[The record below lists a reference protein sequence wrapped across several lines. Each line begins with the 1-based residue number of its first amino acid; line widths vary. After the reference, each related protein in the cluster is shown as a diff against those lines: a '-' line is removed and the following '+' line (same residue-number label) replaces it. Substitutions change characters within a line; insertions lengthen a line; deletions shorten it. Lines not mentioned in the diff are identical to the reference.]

1 MEKEL
6 RELAKKLL
14 ESGEADVV
22 IGYGRHHDER
32 RRAPVFVTDPADVEK
47 LIFDERC
54 LNNLAGYLNKR
65 YKLLGAEFSKPAVV
79 LKGCDA
85 KAAVG
90 LIQEAQLDP
99 GKVTLI
105 GVCCEGVVP
114 DYDSADGER
123 PFKCEICDVHRPR
136 NTAHVVGDLPEA
148 PALTEYRPSE
158 RAAELAGKSREERY
172 AFWRE
177 AFSKC
182 IRCYACRAA
191 CPLCS
196 CERCIADSNQ
206 PQWVPT
212 SGHELGNWSWNIVR
226 AFHLAGRCIGCG
238 ECQRACPV
246 GIPLDLLNQHL
257 RRVVADRFGYVAGL
271 DPEARPPLTTYN
283 EKDAEEFIR

>member
-1 MEKEL
+1 METQL
-6 RELAKKLL
+6 RELAKNLL
-14 ESGEADVV
+14 ESGKADVV

-32 RRAPVFVTDPADVEK
+32 RRAPVFVTDPADVER
-47 LIFDERC
+47 LVFDERC

-65 YKLLGAEFSKPAVV
+65 YKLLTAEFSKPAVV

-90 LIQEAQLDP
+90 LIQEAQFAP
-99 GKVTLI
+99 GDVTLI
-105 GVCCEGVVP
+105 GVCCSGVLP
-114 DYDSADGER
+114 DHDAADGER
-123 PFKCEICDVHRPR
+123 PFKCAVCDVHRPK
-136 NTAHVVGDLPEA
+136 NTAHVVGDLPED
-148 PALTEYRPSE
+148 PALTEFTPSE
-158 RAAELAGKSREERY
+158 LATELAKKSREERY

-177 AFSKC
+177 ELAKC

-257 RRVVADRFGYVAGL
+257 RKVVAERFGYVAGL
-271 DPEARPPLTTYN
+271 DPEARPPLTTYT
-283 EKDAEEFIR
+283 EKDAEEFIK